1 MRIAQPRPATV
12 LSVLGHVLVITL
24 LAIEAPRHFTVEQQ
38 PLAVDVVMVPPVEI
52 VPDRGPASEP
62 AAAPPEVA
70 AKPSISPTRPARPS
84 TGGRITATDYFAAAV
99 LDDPRNRE
107 TRETISTLT
116 SDERL
121 IQLCNIEAMEQ
132 LKHWK
137 AGFVPNSVVPYALA
151 DPLLKAASMDA
162 PGAAVHAG
170 GKWYRLSF
178 NCGATADLTR
188 VASFSFKLGR
198 PIPQREWEQNSL
210 PELIEGEPTD

>member
-1 MRIAQPRPATV
+1 M
-12 LSVLGHVLVITL
+12 SVLGHVLVITL

-38 PLAVDVVMVPPVEI
+38 PLAVDVVMVPPVEV
-52 VPDRGPASEP
+52 VPDGGPASEP
-62 AAAPPEVA
+62 AATLPEGT
-70 AKPSISPTRPARPS
+70 AKPSPLPVRPS

-137 AGFVPNSVVPYALA
+137 AGFVPNSVVPYATA
-151 DPLLKAASMDA
+151 DPLLKAASMEA

-178 NCGATADLTR
+178 ACGATADLTR

-210 PELIEGEPTD
+210 PELVEGEPTD

>member
-12 LSVLGHVLVITL
+12 LSVLGHALVITL
-24 LAIEAPRHFTVEQQ
+24 LAIEAPRHFTFAQQ
-38 PLAVDVVMVPPVEI
+38 PVAVDVVMVPPVEV
-52 VPDRGPASEP
+52 VPDRAPSSEP
-62 AAAPPEVA
+62 AATLPEGT
-70 AKPSISPTRPARPS
+70 AKPSPLPARPARPS
-84 TGGRITATDYFAAAV
+84 TGGQVTATDYFAAAV

-107 TRETISTLT
+107 TRETIATLT
-116 SDERL
+116 RDERL

-137 AGFVPNSVVPYALA
+137 AGFVPNSVVPYAMA
-151 DPLLKAASMDA
+151 DPLLKAASMEA

-178 NCGATADLTR
+178 TCGATADLAR
-188 VASFSFKLGR
+188 VASFTFKLGR

-210 PELIEGEPTD
+210 PELVEGEPTD